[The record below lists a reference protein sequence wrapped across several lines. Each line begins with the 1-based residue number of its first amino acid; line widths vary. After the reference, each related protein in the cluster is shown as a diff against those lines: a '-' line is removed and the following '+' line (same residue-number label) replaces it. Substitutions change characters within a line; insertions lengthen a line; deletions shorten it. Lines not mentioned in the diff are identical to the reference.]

1 MEINGDVTMEP
12 NNKVK
17 TELVN
22 KSTKDCW
29 LSQFREKDTQNICQ
43 KQGEMVDSIEAN
55 VESASIHVNEGA
67 DDLRMAER
75 YQVRL
80 GFKII
85 ENVYLFSDI
94 SPF

>member
-1 MEINGDVTMEP
+1 
-12 NNKVK
+12 
-17 TELVN
+17 
-22 KSTKDCW
+22 
-29 LSQFREKDTQNICQ
+29 
-43 KQGEMVDSIEAN
+43 MVDSIEAN

-75 YQVRL
+75 YQVIL